1 MMNICALSSVC
12 LGRFNDEQATYR
24 VPLASLSLF
33 VALSIENSRTL
44 APEHAAM
51 NGAYSRRPTVM
62 LATALSLSLSR
73 LQELPCARTV
83 GWSARLLM
91 ARVSVLS
98 TALLMNELRDTSNL
112 YNACRTARELP
123 SAIEQRHNHSHTLSA
138 NVPSHCRCRSCW
150 YRHRHRRRSNPLHCS
165 RSTTADSRVS
175 RDRLPCRP

>member
-73 LQELPCARTV
+73 LQELPIVHVRSDGAR
-83 GWSARLLM
+83 G
-91 ARVSVLS
+91 
-98 TALLMNELRDTSNL
+98 
-112 YNACRTARELP
+112 C
-123 SAIEQRHNHSHTLSA
+123 
-138 NVPSHCRCRSCW
+138 
-150 YRHRHRRRSNPLHCS
+150 
-165 RSTTADSRVS
+165 
-175 RDRLPCRP
+175 

>member
-62 LATALSLSLSR
+62 LATALSLSRVCKSCPLCTYGRMEREVVDGASVCVEHGALDERAARHVELVQRLSYR
-73 LQELPCARTV
+73 SRAAVSHRTTPQSLTHALGKCTKPLPMPV
-83 GWSARLLM
+83 LLVPPPPPTTIQP
-91 ARVSVLS
+91 A
-98 TALLMNELRDTSNL
+98 ALL
-112 YNACRTARELP
+112 
-123 SAIEQRHNHSHTLSA
+123 AIDHSG
-138 NVPSHCRCRSCW
+138 
-150 YRHRHRRRSNPLHCS
+150 
-165 RSTTADSRVS
+165 
-175 RDRLPCRP
+175 